1 MQHNHLRLPAALTF
15 QAILPK
21 ISANLVKARGFWQE
35 NYTFV
40 RYYPH
45 LITSYLILHT
55 SFSML
60 QPNYPEP
67 QRLLSLKAQLQQ
79 QRMSRYRLIIRW
91 MWICFYA
98 AIAAVSILFL
108 SINFTA
114 IPSFSELENP
124 QSALASEVLANNN
137 DVLGR
142 YYIENR
148 VPATFDELSPW
159 LEKALVST
167 EDERFYNHCGI
178 DARAIGRVAVRT
190 VLLRDQ
196 SAGGGSTITQ
206 QLAKMLYSD
215 RDFKGMGG
223 VEKVFALVYRKLREW
238 ITAVKLEK
246 SYTKHEIIAMYLN
259 QVNFV
264 NNAYGIRAASE
275 IYFGTSPDKLK
286 TEEAATLVGM
296 LQNPSRYNP
305 ISRPERCI
313 KRRMIVLSQMR
324 FAGHITKE
332 QYDVL
337 KLKPL
342 DMSKFRKVTFSDDN
356 APYLTAELKKD
367 IKRILSD
374 PNLVKSDGT
383 PYDMYKD
390 GLKIYTTIDPTYQK
404 HAEEAMREHMKTLQ
418 KRFFAVWKGR
428 DPWTYRVEDTK
439 DDEIAQRQESLQS
452 LVRSGERY
460 INLRPK
466 YLQNIS
472 EQLLARAGMEPEDR
486 DILNMLAEEKK
497 SGSIAKLLS
506 KKYISLDDAT
516 AYRKIMDSDLWPEL
530 KKQWNALQ
538 TAIKKAYM
546 TRTKMKVYSWNTPSF
561 ERDTFMTPLDSL
573 KYHRMFLQSGILAID
588 PATSEIK
595 AWVGGINFKYFKFD
609 HIRTP
614 RQVGSTF
621 KPFIYGTAMAQQDL
635 TPCSQVYDM
644 PVTIPAY
651 YQNFKHGQDWTPK
664 NASGSYTYKMIT
676 LKEGLKNSVNSV
688 SAYLMK
694 QMGGTEPVFD
704 LLNNMGIDSTAR
716 LPNSPTICLGAGDL
730 TVWDMTGAYTT
741 FARNGVF
748 AKPYVIREIKDKNG
762 KIIYSALPVEHLAI
776 PEKANYMIN
785 QMLQYNVKGAPG
797 INQLK
802 TQVGGKTGTTN
813 DYSDGWFM
821 GVTPRLV
828 VGTWVGGEDRW
839 IRFNSLAD
847 GQGAR
852 MARPIFAGF
861 IKKLE
866 QDPKSGFST
875 TEKFKMPTGELPD
888 LNCNPIQDSAAP
900 GGFGDEED
908 LGGLKHFGDEEIPE
922 TPPADGAKPAG
933 TVPATGAKPGTTT
946 PPKPKKRPDAG
957 FGG

>member
-1 MQHNHLRLPAALTF
+1 
-15 QAILPK
+15 
-21 ISANLVKARGFWQE
+21 
-35 NYTFV
+35 
-40 RYYPH
+40 
-45 LITSYLILHT
+45 
-55 SFSML
+55 ML
-60 QPNYPEP
+60 QTNHPEP
-67 QRLLSLKAQLQQ
+67 RRLLTLKAQLQE
-79 QRMSRYRLIIRW
+79 QRMPRYKLIIRW
-91 MWICFYA
+91 MWIGLFTTLTG
-98 AIAAVSILFL
+98 IAVLFL
-108 SINFTA
+108 GINFSA

-137 DVLGR
+137 EVLGR
-142 YYIENR
+142 YFIENR
-148 VPATFDELSPW
+148 VPASFEELSPW
-159 LEKALVST
+159 LEKALIST
-167 EDERFYNHCGI
+167 EDERFYDHCGI
-178 DARAIGRVAVRT
+178 DARAIGRVLVRT

-215 RDFKGMGG
+215 RDFGGMSGIH
-223 VEKVFALVYRKLREW
+223 KAAALGYRKLREW

-264 NNAYGIRAASE
+264 NNAYGIKAASE
-275 IYFGTSPDKLK
+275 IYFDVPPAKLK

-324 FAGHITKE
+324 YAGHITKE
-332 QYDVL
+332 EYDKL

-342 DMSKFRKVTFSDDN
+342 DMSHFRKVTFSEDN
-356 APYLTAELKKD
+356 APYLCAELKKD
-367 IKRILSD
+367 VKEILNT
-374 PNLVKSDGT
+374 PGLVKKDGT
-383 PYDMYKD
+383 RYDLFKD
-390 GLKIYTTIDPTYQK
+390 GLKIYTTIDPVYQK
-404 HAEEAMREHMKTLQ
+404 YAEEAMREHMRTIQ

-428 DPWTYRVEDTK
+428 DPWTYRLEDTG
-439 DDEIAQRQESLQS
+439 DGEIAQRQESLQS
-452 LVRSGERY
+452 LIRNGERY

-466 YLQNIS
+466 YLQTVG
-472 EQLLARAGMEPEDR
+472 EQLLATCGMEPEDR

-497 SGSIAKLLS
+497 SGSISKQLA
-506 KKYISLDDAT
+506 KKYITLEEAT
-516 AYRKIMDSDLWPEL
+516 SYRKIMDSKYWPEL

-546 TRTKMKVYSWNTPSF
+546 TRAKMKVFNWNTPAL
-561 ERDTFMTPLDSL
+561 EKDTFMTPLDSL

-588 PATSEIK
+588 PGTSEVK
-595 AWVGGINFKYFKFD
+595 AWVGGINFKYFKYD

-621 KPFIYGTAMAQQDL
+621 KPFIYGTAIGQQNL
-635 TPCSQVYDM
+635 TPCFQVYDM
-644 PVTIPAY
+644 PVTIPAF
-651 YQNFKHGQDWTPK
+651 YQGFKHGQDWTPR
-664 NASGSYTYKMIT
+664 NATGSYTYKLIT
-676 LKEGLKNSVNSV
+676 LKEALKNSVNSV

-694 QMGGTEPVFD
+694 QMGSTQPVFD

-716 LPNSPTICLGAGDL
+716 LPNSPTICLGSADL
-730 TVWDMTGAYTT
+730 TVWDMSGAYTT
-741 FARNGVF
+741 FANNGVYT
-748 AKPYVIREIKDKNG
+748 KPYVVREIKDKNG
-762 KIIYSALPVEHLAI
+762 KIIYSALPEEHLAL
-776 PEKANYMIN
+776 PPQANYMLN
-785 QMLQYNVKGAPG
+785 QMLQYNVQGAPG

-813 DYSDGWFM
+813 DFSDGWFM
-821 GVTPRLV
+821 GITPRLV

-866 QDPKSGFST
+866 QDKNSGFNSA
-875 TEKFKMPTGELPD
+875 EKFKVPAGELPD
-888 LNCNPIQDSAAP
+888 MNCNPIQDSASPA
-900 GGFGDEED
+900 GTGDEEN
-908 LGGLKHFGDEEIPE
+908 FGENDQYGDQQPPV
-922 TPPADGAKPAG
+922 TPPAGGVKPVG
-933 TVPATGAKPGTTT
+933 TVPATGQNLPAT
-946 PPKPKKRPDAG
+946 KPKKRPDAG
-957 FGG
+957 FGDQH